1 MITYYDD
8 RSVQVTSTAIRVD
21 GRTLPARRDQP
32 WSGTGGAAA
41 PGGCS
46 PGGARSAPRW
56 PGRWWP
62 RVLGIGLAVW
72 LHRSP
77 TVTVAIVGAS
87 VLVGLA
93 VGPVADFLF
102 EHLDRSYAR
111 GSRQLEMWARWRG
124 QPVRLLRTGD
134 ALRFGQIYRAV
145 QRAMENAA
153 PAAPTRPPPGPVSRS
168 SGQHGRTAAPHRG
181 PGTSGPPGR
190 PPATTASP
198 GHRRS
203 DPPGV

>member
-8 RSVQVTSTAIRVD
+8 RSVQVTSTTLRVD
-21 GRTLPARRDQP
+21 GRSYKLADITMIWHRR
-32 WSGTGGAAA
+32 GTRSWRVLVGRGAIGAALA
-41 PGGCS
+41 GPLV
-46 PGGARSAPRW
+46 AA
-56 PGRWWP
+56 
-62 RVLGIGLAVW
+62 VLGIGVAVW

-77 TVTVAIVGAS
+77 TVTIAIVGAS

-111 GSRQLEMWARWRG
+111 GSRQLEIWARWRG

-145 QRAMENAA
+145 QRAVEHSQ
-153 PAAPTRPPPGPVSRS
+153 PAHPVTRR
-168 SGQHGRTAAPHRG
+168 
-181 PGTSGPPGR
+181 
-190 PPATTASP
+190 
-198 GHRRS
+198 
-203 DPPGV
+203 

>member
-8 RSVQVTSTAIRVD
+8 RSVQVTSTTVRVD
-21 GRTLPARRDQP
+21 GRSYKLADITMIWHRR
-32 WSGTGGAAA
+32 GTRSWRVLVGRGAIGAALA
-41 PGGCS
+41 GPLV
-46 PGGARSAPRW
+46 AA
-56 PGRWWP
+56 
-62 RVLGIGLAVW
+62 VLGIGVAVW

-77 TVTVAIVGAS
+77 TVTIAIVGAS
-87 VLVGLA
+87 VLIGLA

-145 QRAMENAA
+145 QRAVEHSQ
-153 PAAPTRPPPGPVSRS
+153 PAHPVTRR
-168 SGQHGRTAAPHRG
+168 
-181 PGTSGPPGR
+181 
-190 PPATTASP
+190 
-198 GHRRS
+198 
-203 DPPGV
+203 

>member
-8 RSVQVTSTAIRVD
+8 RSVQVTSTTVSVD
-21 GRTLPARRDQP
+21 GRSYKLADITMIWHRR
-32 WSGTGGAAA
+32 GTRSWRVLVGRGAIGAALA
-41 PGGCS
+41 GPLV
-46 PGGARSAPRW
+46 AA
-56 PGRWWP
+56 
-62 RVLGIGLAVW
+62 VLGIGVAVW

-77 TVTVAIVGAS
+77 TVTIAIVGAS

-111 GSRQLEMWARWRG
+111 GSRQLEIWARWRG

-145 QRAMENAA
+145 QRAVEHSQ
-153 PAAPTRPPPGPVSRS
+153 PAHPVTRR
-168 SGQHGRTAAPHRG
+168 
-181 PGTSGPPGR
+181 
-190 PPATTASP
+190 
-198 GHRRS
+198 
-203 DPPGV
+203 

>member
-8 RSVQVTSTAIRVD
+8 RSVQVTSTSVRVD
-21 GRTLPARRDQP
+21 GRSYALADITVIWHRR
-32 WSGTGGAAA
+32 GTRSWRVLVGRGAIGAALA
-41 PGGCS
+41 GPLV
-46 PGGARSAPRW
+46 AA
-56 PGRWWP
+56 
-62 RVLGIGLAVW
+62 VLGIAVAVW

-77 TVTVAIVGAS
+77 TVTIAIVGAS

-111 GSRQLEMWARWRG
+111 GSRQLEIWARWRG

-145 QRAMENAA
+145 QRAVEHSQ
-153 PAAPTRPPPGPVSRS
+153 PAR
-168 SGQHGRTAAPHRG
+168 
-181 PGTSGPPGR
+181 PGT
-190 PPATTASP
+190 
-198 GHRRS
+198 RR
-203 DPPGV
+203 

>member
-8 RSVQVTSTAIRVD
+8 RSVQVTSTAVRVD
-21 GRTLPARRDQP
+21 GRSYPLAEITMVWHRR
-32 WSGTGGAAA
+32 GTRSWRVLVGRGAIGAALA
-41 PGGCS
+41 GPLI
-46 PGGARSAPRW
+46 AA
-56 PGRWWP
+56 
-62 RVLGIGLAVW
+62 VLGIALAVW

-77 TVTVAIVGAS
+77 TVTIAIVGAS

-134 ALRFGQIYRAV
+134 SLRFGQIYRAV
-145 QRAMENAA
+145 QRAVEHSH
-153 PAAPTRPPPGPVSRS
+153 PARPTSR
-168 SGQHGRTAAPHRG
+168 R
-181 PGTSGPPGR
+181 
-190 PPATTASP
+190 
-198 GHRRS
+198 
-203 DPPGV
+203 